1 MYLLL
6 ILGIWVAMNSIVDRP
21 TDTWHAAFRLA
32 AATSVL
38 AAAVAMLV
46 SVFGD
51 VPQAAVVLPV
61 IVVAFVASWIQS
73 GRAPADVSSHPVRT
87 GSDRSARTLVGHR

>member
-1 MYLLL
+1 
-6 ILGIWVAMNSIVDRP
+6 MNSIVDRP

-38 AAAVAMLV
+38 AAAFAMLV

-73 GRAPADVSSHPVRT
+73 GRTHADAPGHTVRT
-87 GSDRSARTLVGHR
+87 GLDRSTRTLVGHR